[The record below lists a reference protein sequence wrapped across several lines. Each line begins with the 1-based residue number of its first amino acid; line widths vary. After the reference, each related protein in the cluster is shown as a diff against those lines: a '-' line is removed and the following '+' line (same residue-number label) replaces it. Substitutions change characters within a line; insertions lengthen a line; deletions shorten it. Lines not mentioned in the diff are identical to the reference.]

1 MKLLIFIF
9 LVSNLIARISKL
21 DHLAPGKRD
30 DGYRIW
36 IYFDER
42 DQERFVNLD
51 PASIKRRKKHGITEL
66 TEYDYNIKQ
75 SYLDAV
81 KKTGVIIKNKSHWL
95 NAVSVFASKE
105 HINLIQ
111 NLPFGRKV

>member
-1 MKLLIFIF
+1 MKLLIYIF
-9 LVSNLIARISKL
+9 LVSNLIAQTSKL

-66 TEYDYNIKQ
+66 TKYDYNIKQ
-75 SYLDAV
+75 HYNIPIL
-81 KKTGVIIKNKSHWL
+81 
-95 NAVSVFASKE
+95 
-105 HINLIQ
+105 
-111 NLPFGRKV
+111 